1 MSTWHQQA
9 LIDAPV
15 QGVWSYVGD
24 PARFP
29 EWAYHVISVTG
40 LAEVE
45 EGAEFRQTTR
55 TPIGKVRGSRATA

>member
-1 MSTWHQQA
+1 MPSWRQQA

-15 QGVWSYVGD
+15 QEVWSYVGD

-29 EWAYHVISVTG
+29 EWAHNVINVTG

>member
-1 MSTWHQQA
+1 MPSWRQQA

-15 QGVWSYVGD
+15 QEVWSYVGD

-29 EWAYHVISVTG
+29 EWAHNVINVTG

-45 EGAEFRQTTR
+45 EGAEFR
-55 TPIGKVRGSRATA
+55 